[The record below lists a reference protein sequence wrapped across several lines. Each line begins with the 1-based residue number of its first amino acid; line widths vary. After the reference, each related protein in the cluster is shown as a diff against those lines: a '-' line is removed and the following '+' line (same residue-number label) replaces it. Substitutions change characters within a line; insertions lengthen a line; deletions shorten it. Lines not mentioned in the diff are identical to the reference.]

1 MPCGWM
7 NQQHGL
13 CWHTRCSNLLQREKT
28 HSISLIQGFY
38 LLREMHF
45 VKSPSLSHSICNRKD
60 HWQYKTL
67 CWQNRKKWSTK
78 GHKSTERQSRIRNT
92 TCLPHRLCNPH
103 EPERDGFQHVKIL
116 REYWKK
122 WHAVGGYM
130 IFWFTKV
137 FCKLP
142 QTFHGRSVKIIMA
155 IQTFWG
161 IFKSLNQQRQAHG
174 LYKYCQLACPP
185 VKFHEPW
192 NEQIT
197 HGEYKTYN
205 FVRAAGQL
213 RKLRTPRARGVF

>member
-1 MPCGWM
+1 MWLDEPTAWPVLTHAM
-7 NQQHGL
+7 L
-13 CWHTRCSNLLQREKT
+13 KLVTQRRDT
-28 HSISLIQGFY
+28 LHLINSGF
-38 LLREMHF
+38 LPAQRDAF
-45 VKSPSLSHSICNRKD
+45 CQSPSLSHSIRSRKD
-60 HWQYKTL
+60 HCQYKTL
-67 CWQNRKKWSTK
+67 CWQNQKKWSTE
-78 GHKSTERQSRIRNT
+78 GHKSTARQSRIRNT

-122 WHAVGGYM
+122 WHAMGGYM
-130 IFWFTKV
+130 IFWFTKA

-142 QTFHGRSVKIIMA
+142 QTFHGRLMKIIMA
-155 IQTFWG
+155 IHTFLG

-174 LYKYCQLACPP
+174 LFKYCRLACPP